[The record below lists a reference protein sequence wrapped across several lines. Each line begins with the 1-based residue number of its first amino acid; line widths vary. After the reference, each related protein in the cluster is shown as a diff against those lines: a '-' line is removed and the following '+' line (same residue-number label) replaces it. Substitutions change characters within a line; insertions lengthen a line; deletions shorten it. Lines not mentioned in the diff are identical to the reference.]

1 MITVGYDALTNLIF
15 KPFRSTIAHVDPN
28 IAGKLLGEINA
39 QEFSWHW
46 PGDEASIHARV
57 TSIVDMTI

>member
-1 MITVGYDALTNLIF
+1 LTDLIF
-15 KPFRSTIAHVDPN
+15 KPFRSTIAHVDRN

-39 QEFSWHW
+39 QGLSWHW